1 MKEEKSTKGVGK
13 YEYDLMW
20 ILEEEEEEET
30 TTTTILIP
38 VKDSEFSCLAIPTPP
53 RLKPLAQRNS
63 RRVTGFLLIN
73 LYLRD
78 TADPGTSSKEPLQA
92 LWEVFESS
100 AAFPGACKRSL
111 ANKAMLEEKQEL
123 QKHKRQP

>member
-1 MKEEKSTKGVGK
+1 M
-13 YEYDLMW
+13 
-20 ILEEEEEEET
+20 
-30 TTTTILIP
+30 IP
-38 VKDSEFSCLAIPTPP
+38 AYG
-53 RLKPLAQRNS
+53 PLAQLAS
-63 RRVTGFLLIN
+63 KVTGFLQACLASKVTGFLLIN

-100 AAFPGACKRSL
+100 AAFRGACERSL